1 MSQMRVCRWWHE
13 RSMFVSDE
21 TFVPF
26 ALIKLFI
33 DRQVGIA
40 NRANHNKANA
50 ANRIQFK
57 K

>member
-13 RSMFVSDE
+13 RSMFISDE

>member
-1 MSQMRVCRWWHE
+1 MSQMRVYRWWHE
-13 RSMFVSDE
+13 RSMFISDE

-40 NRANHNKANA
+40 NQANHNKANA